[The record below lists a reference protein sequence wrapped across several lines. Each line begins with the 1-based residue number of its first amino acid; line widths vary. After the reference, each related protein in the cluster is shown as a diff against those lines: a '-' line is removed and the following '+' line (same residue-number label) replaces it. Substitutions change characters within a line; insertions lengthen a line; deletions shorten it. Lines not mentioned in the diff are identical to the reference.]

1 MDAEF
6 RELNTAL
13 GNAKMRS
20 PQKEGLMLKRI
31 LSVLFVSL
39 FSLSILISGGSAQEK
54 KKAAE
59 NPATKKM
66 KVAFA
71 LLSTI
76 HDLGWTTAH
85 YKGIEYL
92 KKEMGGQIIVDY
104 TENVLAGDTERVVR
118 NYAKSGYEIIFGTTF
133 EHMDPMLMVAKDFPN
148 VIFEHCSGY
157 KTAKNM
163 GNYFAR
169 MEQAEYLA
177 GYMAGLMGFKNV
189 GTVATQP
196 IPEPIRGVNGFTLG
210 LLRGLKEG
218 THPHD
223 PKKVNSVV
231 WLKKWLDPINEVVLA
246 ETLINQKHDL
256 IRQMADTPDSARAAC
271 YKQVP
276 AIGYGMDVRL
286 YGATC
291 ALVSTTWNWGPYYV
305 DAVKRA
311 MNKTWKP
318 QEIFWGFKENL
329 IGISPFHASVPKP
342 VQEKVLAE
350 LNKMKQG
357 RDDSF
362 LGPIRDQE
370 GKGVI
375 PEGKRATDKEL
386 LTMKW
391 FTEGVAGK
399 VPE

>member
-1 MDAEF
+1 MGK
-6 RELNTAL
+6 RLLVL
-13 GNAKMRS
+13 GAV
-20 PQKEGLMLKRI
+20 GA
-31 LSVLFVSL
+31 VL
-39 FSLSILISGGSAQEK
+39 FSLWSVDASAQEK
-54 KKAAE
+54 TSAGGK
-59 NPATKKM
+59 PAKL

-85 YKGIEYL
+85 YQGIEFL
-92 KKEMGGQIIVDY
+92 KRELKDQIVVDY
-104 TENVLAGDTERVVR
+104 TENVQAADTERVVR
-118 NYAKSGYEIIFGTTF
+118 NYAKSGYGLIFGTTF

-148 VIFEHCSGY
+148 IAFEHCSGY

-177 GYMAGLMGFKNV
+177 GYTAGLMGFKNV

-196 IPEPIRGVNGFTLG
+196 IPEPIRGINAFTLG

-218 THPHD
+218 NHPHD
-223 PKKVNSVV
+223 PTKVNTVV

-256 IRQMADTPDSARAAC
+256 IRQMADTPDSARTAC
-271 YKQVP
+271 YKKVP
-276 AIGYGMDVRL
+276 TVGYGMDVKRS
-286 YGATC
+286 GADC

-305 DAVKRA
+305 DAVKRV

-318 QEIFWGFKENL
+318 QEIFWGFEENL
-329 IGISPFHASVPKP
+329 IGLSPFHASVPKP
-342 VQEKVLAE
+342 VREKVLAE
-350 LNKMKQG
+350 LKKMKEG
-357 RDDSF
+357 KDDSF
-362 LGPIRDQE
+362 LGPIKDQE
-370 GKGVI
+370 GKVVI
-375 PEGKRATDKEL
+375 QAGQRATDKEL

-391 FTEGVAGK
+391 LAEGVVGK
-399 VPE
+399 IPE